1 MLTQNEMKNKI
12 KKIIDLEYLF
22 EKINRL
28 SRNKT
33 LTHYDERNLSEIL
46 ESIFDL
52 FFTFSNEMFFNKN
65 NDFSQENSIY
75 KRTYSKSDRFKK
87 ESK

>member
-28 SRNKT
+28 SRNKISYVT
-33 LTHYDERNLSEIL
+33 NFVLW
-46 ESIFDL
+46 SIKL
-52 FFTFSNEMFFNKN
+52 
-65 NDFSQENSIY
+65 I
-75 KRTYSKSDRFKK
+75 
-87 ESK
+87 